1 MKALAMT
8 GAVLGHLV
16 SVALTILGVVLIIMH
31 FVQNEAG
38 YEMLAWGIGSTLVG
52 IILGIIMVMVTG
64 WSVLQLFDDIDFP
77 DFF

>member
-1 MKALAMT
+1 VKALAMA

-31 FVQNEAG
+31 FVQDEAG

>member
-1 MKALAMT
+1 MT

-31 FVQNEAG
+31 FVQDEAG

-64 WSVLQLFDDIDFP
+64 WNVLQLFDDIDFP

>member
-31 FVQNEAG
+31 FVQDEAG

-64 WSVLQLFDDIDFP
+64 WNVLQLFDDIDFP

>member
-1 MKALAMT
+1 VKALAMT

-31 FVQNEAG
+31 FVQDEAG

>member
-31 FVQNEAG
+31 FVQDEAG

>member
-1 MKALAMT
+1 VKALAMT